1 MSELDR
7 AATAVGA
14 DLAAIFDALLVDVF
28 KDTHA
33 LAGDGLN
40 WTPAGTDNNVF
51 TLAYHLL
58 GSADYWIGEVVGGR
72 PTGRVRAEE
81 FNREGTLE
89 ELEARLRDV
98 SASLRQ
104 TLITLSG
111 TSLLP
116 APIDLGRGLLSWGVV
131 PPEGRS
137 AVWVI
142 VHDLCHIAYH
152 LGQLDVIRGMWE
164 KRTASS

>member
-7 AATAVGA
+7 AASAVGA
-14 DLAAIFDALLVDVF
+14 DLEAIFDALLVDVF
-28 KDTHA
+28 KDAHA

-40 WTPAGTDNNVF
+40 WMPAGTDNNAF

-98 SASLRQ
+98 SASLRE
-104 TLITLSG
+104 TLVTLPG
-111 TSLLP
+111 TALLP

-137 AVWVI
+137 AVWVV

-164 KRTASS
+164 ERTVST